1 MKYRV
6 KVLLKAFTLLFFFF
20 ILFFGKRK
28 NRCSTKKKGW
38 DTRQSHRWENFSISS
53 ETIHLFTID
62 IGTISIFK
70 NESILLERFT
80 LPLGNEFPLTETVPF
95 KISRIQIA
103 SLNTINPFYVG
114 VDASRSRH
122 DQGD

>member
-1 MKYRV
+1 M
-6 KVLLKAFTLLFFFF
+6 
-20 ILFFGKRK
+20 
-28 NRCSTKKKGW
+28 
-38 DTRQSHRWENFSISS
+38 
-53 ETIHLFTID
+53 D
-62 IGTISIFK
+62 IGAISIFK